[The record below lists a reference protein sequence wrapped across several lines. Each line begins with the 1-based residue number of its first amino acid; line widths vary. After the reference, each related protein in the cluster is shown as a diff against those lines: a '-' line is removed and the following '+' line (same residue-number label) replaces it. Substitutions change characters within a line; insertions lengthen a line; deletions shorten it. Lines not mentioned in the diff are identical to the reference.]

1 MAEYCIELYVRCCRV
16 SDKQARVAVHEHILI
31 AARVALDEHIPLL
44 HHHHKAIVVKLMD
57 KRNNLLVRLARKVD
71 FYLDLIDL
79 RAVLCG

>member
-1 MAEYCIELYVRCCRV
+1 
-16 SDKQARVAVHEHILI
+16 
-31 AARVALDEHIPLL
+31 
-44 HHHHKAIVVKLMD
+44 MD